1 VEDLVRKKG
10 VVALLVV
17 GLLVLSALV
26 YVVQKPSY
34 DRAVRELNDALVD
47 AGYPPQ

>member
-1 VEDLVRKKG
+1 MVKKKG
-10 VVALLVV
+10 VVILLVV
-17 GLLVLSALV
+17 GLLVLSAVV

-34 DRAVRELNDALVD
+34 DRAVREINDALVD